1 LTTTKIFIP
10 ELARRPEIRMICD
23 SAADFPDC
31 YIERNAYEQED
42 AAMTISVQAQI
53 ENFMSEI
60 ASKNPNEPEFQQAV
74 YEVACS
80 VIPYISDKPE
90 YREARILERIAEPD
104 RIVSFRVTWE
114 DDQGRVKINK
124 GYRVQNNNAIG
135 PYKGGLRFTGDL
147 KLSILKFL
155 AFEQTFKNSL
165 TGLPM
170 GGGKG
175 GSNFDPKGKSDR
187 EVMRFCQS
195 FMTQLFRYIGRHTDV
210 PAGDIGVGA
219 REVSF
224 LFGQY
229 KRLTNEFTGVLTGKG
244 LSFGGS
250 QVRTEATGYG
260 AVYFM
265 EDMLQTRNLD
275 LEGKIAL
282 VSGSGN
288 VAQHAIE
295 KLLHK
300 GARPVTCS
308 DSDGFVYDPAGIT
321 AERLA
326 WIKQLKNIRRGRIS
340 EYAREFGVEYFAG
353 EAPWRIPCDIALPC
367 ATQNEIHRKDAI
379 ALCNNGCIGVSEGA
393 NMPTTSDGIEVYREA
408 GILYGPGKAANAGG
422 VAISG
427 LEMSQNAMHL
437 SWSAEELNKR
447 LRDIMTNI
455 HEKCREYGEDSDGID
470 YVRGANV
477 GGFVKVADA
486 MLAYGIH

>member
-1 LTTTKIFIP
+1 
-10 ELARRPEIRMICD
+10 MVD
-23 SAADFPDC
+23 
-31 YIERNAYEQED
+31 
-42 AAMTISVQAQI
+42 SVQAQI
-53 ENFMSEI
+53 ADFISLI
-60 ASKNPNEPEFQQAV
+60 TTRNPNEPEFHQAV
-74 YEVACS
+74 HEVACS
-80 VIPYISDKPE
+80 VIPFMEDKPE

-104 RIVSFRVTWE
+104 RIVSFRVSWE
-114 DDQGRVKINK
+114 DDQGRVQINR

-147 KLSILKFL
+147 KLSVLKFL

-175 GSNFDPKGKSDR
+175 GANFDPKGKSDR

-224 LFGQY
+224 LFSQY
-229 KRLTNEFTGVLTGKG
+229 KRLTNEFAGVLTGKG

-260 AVYFM
+260 TVYFM
-265 EDMLQTRNLD
+265 EDMLHTRNQA

-288 VAQHAIE
+288 VAQYAIE

-300 GARPVTCS
+300 GARVVTAS
-308 DSDGFVYDPAGIT
+308 DSGGFIHDPAGIT
-321 AERLA
+321 PERLA
-326 WIKQLKNIRRGRIS
+326 WIKELKNKRRGRIS
-340 EYAREFGVEYFAG
+340 EYADEFNVPYFPG
-353 EAPWRIPCDIALPC
+353 ERPWRVPCDVALPC

-379 ALCNNGCIGVSEGA
+379 ALCENGCMSVAEGA
-393 NMPTTSDGIEVYREA
+393 NMPTTNDGIDIFHES
-408 GILYGPGKAANAGG
+408 GMLYGPGKAANAGG

-437 SWSAEELNKR
+437 SWSAEELNER
-447 LRDIMTNI
+447 LRNIMTNI
-455 HEKCREYGEDSDGID
+455 HEKCREYGEERDRID
-470 YVRGANV
+470 YVKGANI

>member
-1 LTTTKIFIP
+1 
-10 ELARRPEIRMICD
+10 
-23 SAADFPDC
+23 
-31 YIERNAYEQED
+31 
-42 AAMTISVQAQI
+42 MTDSVQAQI
-53 ENFMSEI
+53 DDFMSTI
-60 ASKNPNEPEFQQAV
+60 VTRNPNEPEFHQAV

-80 VIPYISDKPE
+80 VIPFIADKPE
-90 YREARILERIAEPD
+90 YREARILERITEPD
-104 RIVSFRVTWE
+104 RIVSFRVCWE
-114 DDQGRVKINK
+114 DDMGRIQINR

-147 KLSILKFL
+147 KLSVLKFL

-175 GSNFDPKGKSDR
+175 GANFDPKGKSDR

-195 FMTQLFRYIGRHTDV
+195 FMTGLFRYIGRHTDV

-219 REVSF
+219 REVSY
-224 LFGQY
+224 LFSQY
-229 KRLTNEFTGVLTGKG
+229 KRLTNEFSGVLTGKG

-250 QVRTEATGYG
+250 QVRKEATGYG

-265 EDMLQTRNLD
+265 EDMIKARNGGLD
-275 LEGKIAL
+275 GKTAL

-288 VAQHAIE
+288 VAQHAAE

-300 GARPVTCS
+300 GARVVTMS
-308 DSDGFVYDPAGIT
+308 DSGGFIHDAQGIT
-321 AERLA
+321 AERLE
-326 WIKQLKNIRRGRIS
+326 WIKELKNKRRGRIS
-340 EYAREFGVEYFAG
+340 EYAEEFGVPFYADQT
-353 EAPWRIPCDIALPC
+353 PWHVPCDVALPC

-379 ALCNNGCIGVSEGA
+379 GLVRNDCIAVAEGA
-393 NMPTTSDGIEVYREA
+393 NMPTTNDGIDIFREA
-408 GILYGPGKAANAGG
+408 GVMFGPGKAANAGG

-447 LRDIMTNI
+447 LRHIMSTI
-455 HEKCREYGEDSDGID
+455 HDKCCEYGDDGDRID
-470 YVRGANV
+470 YVKGANI

-486 MLAYGIH
+486 MLAYGVH